1 MKIVLVAAVGE
12 NGVIGRAGG
21 MPWRLKSD
29 LKHFRKLTLNHPV
42 VMGRK
47 TFESIGKALKDR
59 TNIVLTRDLSL
70 VAPGAVL
77 ATSLDAALAYA
88 RKDAEQRGVDEIMVI
103 GGSDLFAAAMPLA
116 ERLEITHVHSSTPGD
131 VAFPPIDPKVWRET
145 QRTEHPAGPDDE
157 ASFAVATYERRSQ
170 REPAR

>member
-21 MPWRLKSD
+21 MPWRLQSD
-29 LKHFRKLTLNHPV
+29 MQHFKRLTIGKPV
-42 VMGRK
+42 MMGRK
-47 TFESIGKALKDR
+47 TYESIGKPLKDR

-70 VAPGAVL
+70 AAPGAVL

-103 GGSDLFAAAMPLA
+103 GGSDVFEATMPMAA
-116 ERLEITHVHSSTPGD
+116 RLEITHVHSKAEGD
-131 VAFPPIDPKVWRET
+131 VTFPPIDPKLWREAS
-145 QRTEHPAGPDDE
+145 RTAHRAGPHDE
-157 ASFAVATYERRSQ
+157 AAFDVTVYVRR
-170 REPAR
+170 